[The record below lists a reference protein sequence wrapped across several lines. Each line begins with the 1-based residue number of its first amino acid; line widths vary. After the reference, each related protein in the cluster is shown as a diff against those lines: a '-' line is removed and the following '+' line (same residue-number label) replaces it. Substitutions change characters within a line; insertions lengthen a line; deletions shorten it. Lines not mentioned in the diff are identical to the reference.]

1 MQPFRRLLLILLIPA
16 LLLTDLAAQDFLGQ
30 KFLTVSSKVVP
41 EKISPG
47 MWVNLIISATITPGF
62 HINSN
67 QPTEA
72 YLIPTVLKLEAIDQ
86 ATIEAIKYPEA
97 EFERF
102 AFSEQPLSVYKGT
115 IDFSVT
121 LLLSD
126 RFPTGKNAIKGSISY
141 QACNDNNC
149 FAPTTEHFEIPLE
162 VIAGSAMPKSQAVSP
177 TPTVDAPAQV
187 TPIESSVIERQE
199 DAGVQISQ
207 PSEPAPGREEAKVT
221 FTTDELKAKQ
231 VIEKGLPYAM
241 LAFFIFGLAL
251 NLTPCVYPV
260 IPLTVGYFGGQSGK
274 SRGSSFVMALFY
286 VIGIAII
293 FAVLGLIS
301 GLAGKQWGFLFQNP
315 WFVIAVTVII
325 LTMAASMF
333 GAFEITVPAWLSTSL
348 GRSREGTIGALIMGL
363 TVGVVIAPCAAGI
376 IIGLVGLVAKLGII
390 AKGTLLFFI
399 MGLGLGLPYLILAT
413 FSGLLN
419 KLPQSGMWMIWVR
432 KLFGVL
438 LIGVAL
444 YFFLP
449 QARHLYDQ
457 QGFFFGLLAIFGGLL
472 LGFLDHAP
480 GYTRTFKLGRAIFGL
495 VMIGFGIFLTHQA
508 IHAKPSELNWV
519 HYENQT
525 LAELQAEG
533 KPIFIDF
540 YADWC
545 APCKE
550 MDRTTF
556 RDERIIELSK
566 RLTMVKV
573 DCTAP
578 NENVKRFMQQ
588 FNVTGMPTLVF
599 IAADGQERM
608 DMREI
613 GYLGADRFLE
623 KANFLLQKE

>member
-1 MQPFRRLLLILLIPA
+1 MQFSHRLFMA
-16 LLLTDLAAQDFLGQ
+16 LAVCFMLFSAGMGQDFMNM
-30 KFLTVSSKVVP
+30 KFLTVSSKISP
-41 EKISPG
+41 EKVSPG
-47 MWVNLIISATITPGF
+47 MTVNLIVSVTIEPGF
-62 HINSN
+62 HINSH
-67 QPTEA
+67 QPTEP
-72 YLIPTVLKLEAIDQ
+72 YLIPTVLKFESLDHASFGP
-86 ATIEAIKYPEA
+86 IEYPNPKLL
-97 EFERF
+97 RF
-102 AFSEQPLSVYKGT
+102 AFSEQPLSVYEGT
-115 IDFSVT
+115 INFIASLT
-121 LLLSD
+121 LSD
-126 RFPTGKNAIKGSISY
+126 QFPIGTSAIKGSISY

-149 FAPTTEHFEIPLE
+149 FAPTSESFEIPIE
-162 VIAGSAMPKSQAVSP
+162 VVSGSVQTESKAFAQIATPKEPKQTERAD
-177 TPTVDAPAQV
+177 TA
-187 TPIESSVIERQE
+187 VIEQPT
-199 DAGVQISQ
+199 APVSQ
-207 PSEPAPGREEAKVT
+207 PSEPVSAKASAPVA

-231 VIEKGLPYAM
+231 VIEKGLPYAL

-274 SRGSSFVMALFY
+274 SRGSSFMMALFY
-286 VIGIAII
+286 VIGIALI
-293 FAVLGLIS
+293 FAALGLIS

-325 LTMAASMF
+325 LAMAASMF
-333 GAFEITVPAWLSTSL
+333 GAFEITVPAWLSSSL
-348 GRSREGTIGALIMGL
+348 GKSREGTIGALIMGL

-376 IIGLVGLVAKLGII
+376 IIGLVGLVAKLGIV
-390 AKGTLLFFI
+390 AKGTLLFFV
-399 MGLGLGLPYLILAT
+399 MGLGLGLPYLVLAT
-413 FSGLLN
+413 FSNLLS
-419 KLPQSGMWMIWVR
+419 KLPQSGMWMVWIR

-449 QARHLYDQ
+449 QARHVYDQ
-457 QGFFFGLLAIFGGLL
+457 LGFFFGLLAIFGGLL

-480 GYTRTFKLGRAIFGL
+480 GYTRAFKVGRAIFG
-495 VMIGFGIFLTHQA
+495 VAMIAFGIFLTNRA

-519 HYENQT
+519 HYTNQS
-525 LAELQAEG
+525 LAQLQAEG

-556 RDERIIELSK
+556 SDERVIEISK
-566 RLTMVKV
+566 QLTMVKV

-578 NENVKRFMQQ
+578 DENIKRFMQQ

-599 IAADGQERM
+599 ITTDGQEQM

-613 GYLGADRFLE
+613 GYLGPEGFIE
-623 KANFLLQKE
+623 KANRLLQKR